1 LADGYVKNVQDVVHV
16 GDEVRVKVIN
26 VDDQGRVKLSRKA
39 VLLEERQAEGPNG
52 ESGN

>member
-1 LADGYVKNVQDVVHV
+1 VRV

-39 VLLEERQAEGPNG
+39 ALREENEAAAPSEA
-52 ESGN
+52 